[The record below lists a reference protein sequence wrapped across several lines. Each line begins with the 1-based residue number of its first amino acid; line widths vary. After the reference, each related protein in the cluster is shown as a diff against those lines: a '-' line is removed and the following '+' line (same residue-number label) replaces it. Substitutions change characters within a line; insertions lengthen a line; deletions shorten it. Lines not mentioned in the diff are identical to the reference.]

1 MKTIFKTSIR
11 HYYDIFVPGSLNS
24 RAVAGT
30 LPEFTPR
37 VELNTEIATAF
48 GNPAANG
55 KSSDA
60 VAAFYN
66 KFLTS

>member
-1 MKTIFKTSIR
+1 MIF
-11 HYYDIFVPGSLNS
+11 FVPGSLNS

-66 KFLTS
+66 IFDIIRQ

>member
-1 MKTIFKTSIR
+1 MIF
-11 HYYDIFVPGSLNS
+11 FVPGSLNS

-30 LPEFTPR
+30 LLGTINPEFTPIA
-37 VELNTEIATAF
+37 VLNTEIATAS

-66 KFLTS
+66 IFDIIRQ